1 MDRTALSTEDRI
13 INAARETFLKYGY
26 HGTKLQQVAESAN
39 VNKSVI
45 HYYFRTKEKLY
56 MKVLGEIILYIES
69 TDWADAQTRG
79 VNSNIKWF
87 IYTEMY
93 NNRNL
98 FENVAKELY
107 PRNWR
112 EKLKHI
118 KNFLTNES
126 AFS

>member
-13 INAARETFLKYGY
+13 INAARETFLKFGF
-26 HGTKLQQVAESAN
+26 HGTKLQQVAESAK

-56 MKVLGEIILYIES
+56 NTILREIILLIES
-69 TDWADAQTRG
+69 TDWTDARTRD
-79 VNSNIKWF
+79 VNSNMKWF

-107 PRNWR
+107 PSNWR

-118 KNFLTNES
+118 KNFLTIES